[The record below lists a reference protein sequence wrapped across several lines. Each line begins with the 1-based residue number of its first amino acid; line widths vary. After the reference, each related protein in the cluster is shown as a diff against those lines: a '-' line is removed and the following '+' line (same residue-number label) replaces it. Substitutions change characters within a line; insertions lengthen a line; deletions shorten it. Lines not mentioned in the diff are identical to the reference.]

1 MGFDYR
7 TLTGMGKQ
15 TLGGHKQNLVH
26 IKSQEKG
33 VSCEGMGQQQFALS
47 PDNREGRALPINR
60 KLD

>member
-1 MGFDYR
+1 MG
-7 TLTGMGKQ
+7 TQ
-15 TLGGHKQNLVH
+15 SLGGHKQNLVH
-26 IKSQEKG
+26 IKSKEKG